1 MQIIGLPLSRIRI
14 CQDWKFRLF
23 KDPKS
28 TDGSKVMIQV
38 RVDESNIYRSFKT
51 EWFLASFL
59 VAALKQATNRIGIAT
74 KEVAIIVPR
83 DFDPDRFAAIRTAAQ
98 LTKRLDIVEI
108 RHKPFD

>member
-1 MQIIGLPLSRIRI
+1 MQIVGLPVSRIRV
-14 CQDWKFRLF
+14 CPDWKFKLF

-28 TDGSKVMIQV
+28 TDGPRVVIKIK
-38 RVDESNIYRSFKT
+38 VDESNVYRSFKA

-59 VAALKQATNRIGIAT
+59 VAALKQAINRLGVIT

-83 DFDPDRFAAIRTAAQ
+83 DFDVDRFAAIRMAAQ